1 MYISSWHSALN
12 TVGTYYSFILTL
24 PLWHGPN
31 CMLKEDSLCSHS
43 QYWSASHPG
52 TSASFQHPEIEF
64 CPPGHQGSLSILF
77 STIHTA
83 PRLWEFLRIF
93 LQEQDKAALAELTPL
108 FPTPHSSLSSFIDKR
123 VLLHFSVDG
132 SLHYKWRWFNLYLR
146 GRESLG
152 FLNIFFFLPEILRQ
166 GKESWKV
173 ECIVMGSRHCWEA
186 GMLPGWV
193 GMLRAVWGLEKQP
206 CCLWFLKKKLF

>member
-31 CMLKEDSLCSHS
+31 CMLKQDSPCPHS
-43 QYWSASHPG
+43 QYWYASHSAIS
-52 TSASFQHPEIEF
+52 TSYQHPEIEF

-123 VLLHFSVDG
+123 VLLHFSVGG
-132 SLHYKWRWFNLYLR
+132 SLHYKWEWFNIYFR
-146 GRESLG
+146 GREYLG
-152 FLNIFFFLPEILRQ
+152 FLDIFSPKILRQ
-166 GKESWKV
+166 EKESWKV
-173 ECIVMGSRHCWEA
+173 ECIVMGSRCCWEA

-193 GMLRAVWGLEKQP
+193 GALQAV
-206 CCLWFLKKKLF
+206 

>member
-64 CPPGHQGSLSILF
+64 CPPGHQSSLSILF

-83 PRLWEFLRIF
+83 PRLWEFLRTF
-93 LQEQDKAALAELTPL
+93 LQEQDKAALAEPTPL
-108 FPTPHSSLSSFIDKR
+108 SPTPHSSLSSFTDKR

-132 SLHYKWRWFNLYLR
+132 SLYYKREWFNLYLR

-152 FLNIFFFLPEILRQ
+152 FLNIFFSTQRYW
-166 GKESWKV
+166 GKRKK
-173 ECIVMGSRHCWEA
+173 A
-186 GMLPGWV
+186 G
-193 GMLRAVWGLEKQP
+193 
-206 CCLWFLKKKLF
+206 KLNV